1 VCIITAVGRADPK
14 EAAAL
19 GAIGRA
25 SPGNREVG
33 HEQAAEEGGE
43 DQHDARPAR
52 RPPSTTPAGEDSTTP
67 APHPSLEQAV
77 RRGGRALGCSVRRLR
92 KGAESAPIAALGM
105 GSSAHRDA
113 CISEEPALEL

>member
-1 VCIITAVGRADPK
+1 MCIITAVGRADPK

-43 DQHDARPAR
+43 DQHDARP
-52 RPPSTTPAGEDSTTP
+52 PP
-67 APHPSLEQAV
+67 
-77 RRGGRALGCSVRRLR
+77 
-92 KGAESAPIAALGM
+92 
-105 GSSAHRDA
+105 
-113 CISEEPALEL
+113 EP